1 MAQVFSTLTDYLT
14 VLRRIL
20 KDSNDVYWSAADK
33 TAYLNQAMTQR
44 DRDTGINRQLNSF
57 TLTLGE
63 RFYALSSANSNSYD
77 VLAVGLFNGNL
88 RVQLE
93 QRAYSEMQLR
103 YQTLNAYQQ
112 QPVCFAKFGV
122 TSLIFAPVP
131 DRAYATEWDCL
142 VTSPVLV
149 NLTDT
154 DPLPY
159 PWTDPVPWLAA
170 HFAKITLQQNEE
182 AAQFLKMY
190 QERLNGVVAGARGQ
204 MVTAPYFTSGSTW
217 P

>member
-44 DRDTGINRQLNSF
+44 DRDTGANRALASF
-57 TLTLGE
+57 SLTSNTSM
-63 RFYALSSANSNSYD
+63 YAFSSANSNSYD
-77 VLAVGLFNGNL
+77 VLHVALFNGNL
-88 RVQLE
+88 RVSLE
-93 QRAYSEMQLR
+93 QRPYSEMQLM
-103 YQTLNAYQQ
+103 YQTVNQYQQ
-112 QPVCFAKFGV
+112 QPVCFAKYGV

-131 DRAYATEWDCL
+131 DQNYVTEWDCL

-159 PWTDPVPWLAA
+159 PWSDPVPWLAA
-170 HFAKITLQQNEE
+170 HFAKITLQQMEE
-182 AAQFLKMY
+182 AQLYLKMY
-190 QERLNGVVAGARGQ
+190 QDRMNGVMAGARGQ
-204 MVTAPYFTSGSTW
+204 LISAPYFMTGSTW